1 MHTCPRA
8 SLLDSCL
15 FLVTLPYPKPGPLS
29 KQHRKRAPYN
39 MHVPCR
45 CQLLT
50 ECAALDGS
58 GTPQC
63 FVHGLSMVQECATA
77 HDPVPPDPL
86 PSLFAAG
93 QVPPSSSLCK

>member
-1 MHTCPRA
+1 
-8 SLLDSCL
+8 
-15 FLVTLPYPKPGPLS
+15 
-29 KQHRKRAPYN
+29 
-39 MHVPCR
+39 MHVLR
-45 CQLLT
+45 RGQLLT

-77 HDPVPPDPL
+77 HDPVAPDPL

-93 QVPPSSSLCK
+93 QVPPSSKLLQVIGNKSHDTLLCVSPLLDSAHLSAATCPAFFLSFSH